1 VCLVVAAGHKTV
13 LWWRHGHAEPGS
25 RDVIDG
31 VRQARDV
38 LVARLWGE
46 VVIERVEVVLLA
58 LEIVLL
64 VVAQRLAVRAG
75 LMRATMSK

>member
-1 VCLVVAAGHKTV
+1 
-13 LWWRHGHAEPGS
+13 
-25 RDVIDG
+25 

-75 LMRATMSK
+75 LMRATMSKWID